1 MSDRTPLILA
11 IDEGTSNA
19 KAVLVNLHGQVVARA
34 SRPLGL
40 SHPQPGFSEQDP
52 EEIWTSTLASIEEC
66 LAQVACPVDALAIS
80 NQRESVLAW
89 SRQTGAALAP
99 CVSWQCRRSLPLC
112 TELHAQG
119 HEAGVLAKTGLILDP
134 MFSAG
139 KMRWLLDQLP
149 DGHARAA
156 AGEICLGTVDSW
168 LLWKLSGGQVF
179 ATDPSNAARTQL
191 YNLHTGDWDDELL
204 ALFGIPRQA
213 LAKILPSAGFF
224 AETVA
229 LGTLPAGLAVLS
241 MIGDSHAALYG
252 QGGFVPGRVKATLGT
267 GSSLMTPMAGPLA
280 SAHGLSTTLAW
291 HDGSTPTFALEG
303 NIVHTGAAVQ
313 WAAKL
318 LASDAPGA
326 ESLDA
331 LTEQAAALP
340 DNGGVYFVPA
350 LSGLGAPH
358 WQAHARGV
366 ICGLTE
372 ASSRAHIVRASLES
386 IGYQIRDVFEAMEH
400 DIGEPLREIWVDGG
414 ATRNRWLMQFL
425 ADLLSRPVIRSLS
438 PEVSALGA
446 AHLAGKA
453 LGLWTDQDALLAL
466 DRPRER
472 FEPNPH
478 RALQGQYEAW
488 QQALR
493 RALVV

>member
-1 MSDRTPLILA
+1 MSETTPLILA

-19 KAVLVNLHGQVVARA
+19 KAVLVNHAGQVVARA
-34 SRPLGL
+34 QRALSL

-52 EEIWTSTLASIEEC
+52 EAIWQATLASIDEC
-66 LAQVACPVDALAIS
+66 LAEVGQPIAAVAIS

-89 SRQTGAALAP
+89 SRVTGAALTP
-99 CVSWQCRRSLPLC
+99 CVSWQCRRSLALC
-112 TELHAQG
+112 NALREQG
-119 HEAGVLAKTGLILDP
+119 HEGRVLEKTGLTLDP

-139 KMRWLLDQLP
+139 KMRWLLDHLP
-149 DGHARAA
+149 DGRARAE

-168 LLWKLSGGQVF
+168 LLYKLSGGQVF
-179 ATDPSNAARTQL
+179 ATDHSNAARTQL
-191 YNLHTGDWDDELL
+191 FNLHSGDWDDELL
-204 ALFGIPRQA
+204 ALFGIPRRA
-213 LAKILPSAGFF
+213 LAKIQPSAGFF

-229 LGTLPAGLAVLS
+229 LGKLPAGVPVLS

-252 QGGFVPGRVKATLGT
+252 QGGFVPGVVKATLGT

-291 HDGSTPTFALEG
+291 HDGAAATFAMEG

-313 WAAKL
+313 WAAGL
-318 LASDAPGA
+318 LAG
-326 ESLDA
+326 ESLELLA
-331 LTEQAAALP
+331 EQAAGLA

-358 WQAHARGV
+358 WQADARGL

-372 ASSRAHIVRASLES
+372 ASTRAHILRASLES
-386 IGYQIRDVFEAMEH
+386 IGYQIRDVFEAMEQ
-400 DIGEPLREIWVDGG
+400 DIGQPLKEIWVDGG

-425 ADLLSRPVIRSLS
+425 ADLLQRPVIRSLS

-446 AHLAGKA
+446 AHLAGRA
-453 LGLWTDQDALLAL
+453 LGIWADRTVLQGLE
-466 DRPRER
+466 RPRER
-472 FEPNPH
+472 FEPDAD
-478 RALQGQYEAW
+478 RSLQAQYAEW
-488 QQALR
+488 QTALR
-493 RALVV
+493 RAVL